1 MANSPFGFHLGSGR
15 YDGAMTLIRA
25 LALCLLAC
33 APAAQAQEVAPQII
47 EQFRPLPL
55 HQVAA
60 AVSERYAG
68 RLLAAD
74 TRAPRPEERDLGA
87 ELVYQFR
94 LVTPQRNLLDIRIDA
109 RTGRFLSVSGRGQ
122 LAARQAT
129 QQ

>member
-1 MANSPFGFHLGSGR
+1 MANGPFGFHLAFAR
-15 YDGAMTLIRA
+15 YAAAMILLRA
-25 LALCLLAC
+25 LALACLTC
-33 APAAQAQEVAPQII
+33 APAQAQDVAPEMI

-55 HQVAA
+55 NEVAA
-60 AVSERYAG
+60 AVSDRYAG

-74 TRAPRPEERDLGA
+74 TRAPHPHERDLGA

-94 LVTPQRNLLDIRIDA
+94 LMTPQQNLLDIRIDA

-122 LAARQAT
+122 LAARQAA

>member
-1 MANSPFGFHLGSGR
+1 
-15 YDGAMTLIRA
+15 MTLIRA

-33 APAAQAQEVAPQII
+33 APAQAQDVAPQII

-122 LAARQAT
+122 LAARQAA
-129 QQ
+129 QE

>member
-1 MANSPFGFHLGSGR
+1 MMMP
-15 YDGAMTLIRA
+15 IRA
-25 LALCLLAC
+25 LALCLLTC
-33 APAAQAQEVAPQII
+33 APAQAQDVAPQII

-122 LAARQAT
+122 LAARQAA
-129 QQ
+129 QE

>member
-1 MANSPFGFHLGSGR
+1 
-15 YDGAMTLIRA
+15 MTMIRA
-25 LALCLLAC
+25 LALCLLTC
-33 APAAQAQEVAPQII
+33 VPAQAQEVAPETID
-47 EQFRPLPL
+47 QFRPLPL

-74 TRAPRPEERDLGA
+74 TRAPRPEERGLGA

-94 LVTPQRNLLDIRIDA
+94 LATPQRNLLDIRIDA

-122 LAARQAT
+122 LAARQAA
-129 QQ
+129 QD

>member
-1 MANSPFGFHLGSGR
+1 
-15 YDGAMTLIRA
+15 MTLIRA
-25 LALCLLAC
+25 LALCLLTC
-33 APAAQAQEVAPQII
+33 APAQAQDVAPEAID
-47 EQFRPLPL
+47 QFRPLPL

-74 TRAPRPEERDLGA
+74 TRPPRPEERDLGA

-109 RTGRFLSVSGRGQ
+109 RSGRFLSVSGRGQ
-122 LAARQAT
+122 LAARRAAQD
-129 QQ
+129 

>member
-1 MANSPFGFHLGSGR
+1 
-15 YDGAMTLIRA
+15 MTLIRS
-25 LALCLLAC
+25 LALILLTC
-33 APAAQAQEVAPQII
+33 AAAQAQDVAPQVI

-60 AVSERYAG
+60 SVSERYAG

-74 TRAPRPEERDLGA
+74 TRPPHPAERALGA

-94 LVTPQRNLLDIRIDA
+94 LVTPQQNLLDIRIDA

-122 LAARQAT
+122 LAARQGARD
-129 QQ
+129 

>member
-1 MANSPFGFHLGSGR
+1 MIL
-15 YDGAMTLIRA
+15 LRA
-25 LALCLLAC
+25 LALACLTC
-33 APAAQAQEVAPQII
+33 APAQAQDVAPEMI

-55 HQVAA
+55 HEVAA
-60 AVSERYAG
+60 AVSDRYAG

-74 TRAPRPEERDLGA
+74 TRAPHPHERDLGA

-94 LVTPQRNLLDIRIDA
+94 LMTPQQNLLDIRIDA

-122 LAARQAT
+122 LAARQAA